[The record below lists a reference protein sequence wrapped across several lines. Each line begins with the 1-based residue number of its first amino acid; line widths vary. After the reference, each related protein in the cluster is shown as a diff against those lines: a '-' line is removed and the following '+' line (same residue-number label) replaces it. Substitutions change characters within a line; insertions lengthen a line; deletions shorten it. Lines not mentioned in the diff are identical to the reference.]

1 MKKKHEER
9 KPDDDELARARE
21 LLART
26 VRFLSQCS
34 QDPEAALRNE
44 DPKDLIRG
52 LESLSVE
59 PEDLPESRPI
69 QIRRRKSA

>member
-1 MKKKHEER
+1 MKKKPEER
-9 KPDDDELARARE
+9 KPEGDDLARARE

-26 VRFLSQCS
+26 VRFLSQCA

-52 LESLSVE
+52 LESLSVG
-59 PEDLPESRPI
+59 PEELPESPPI